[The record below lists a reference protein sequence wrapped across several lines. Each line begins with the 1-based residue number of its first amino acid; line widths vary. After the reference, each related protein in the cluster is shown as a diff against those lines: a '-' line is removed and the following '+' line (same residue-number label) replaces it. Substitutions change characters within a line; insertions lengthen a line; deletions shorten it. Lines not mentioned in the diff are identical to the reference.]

1 MIMEK
6 PFKVNKA
13 ANVRNLDDIRFPVV
27 ASPKIV
33 GYRHPVFLGF
43 RHEDDIDNKF

>member
-1 MIMEK
+1 MTMEK

-13 ANVRNLDDIRFPVV
+13 ANVGNY
-27 ASPKIV
+27 V

>member
-27 ASPKIV
+27 ASPKI
-33 GYRHPVFLGF
+33 
-43 RHEDDIDNKF
+43 EDDIDNKF

>member
-13 ANVRNLDDIRFPVV
+13 ANVRNLDDIRFP
-27 ASPKIV
+27 
-33 GYRHPVFLGF
+33 
-43 RHEDDIDNKF
+43 EDDIDNKF

>member
-1 MIMEK
+1 MIVEK

-27 ASPKIV
+27 ASPKIDGIRFYV
-33 GYRHPVFLGF
+33 K
-43 RHEDDIDNKF
+43 D

>member
-1 MIMEK
+1 MMIMEK

-13 ANVRNLDDIRFPVV
+13 ANVKSLDDIQ
-27 ASPKIV
+27 S
-33 GYRHPVFLGF
+33 VFLGF